1 MPDWNNSLFYTFLL
15 RGAIIVKSL
24 DAYDQVLPEGK
35 MMIFSFE
42 TDEDYRDMNA
52 WHNNAETSIAQLTF
66 RNPPLAQAVM
76 NSLPTGFVLQVGLR
90 NYTLHRD

>member
-1 MPDWNNSLFYTFLL
+1 MFENESYDYSV
-15 RGAIIVKSL
+15 RGANHCETSL

-52 WHNNAETSIAQLTF
+52 
-66 RNPPLAQAVM
+66 
-76 NSLPTGFVLQVGLR
+76 
-90 NYTLHRD
+90 